1 MSPLEAP
8 QRDIYSVSRLVRET
22 RAVLEGSFPLLW
34 ISGEISN
41 LAQPASGHIYFSL
54 KDEAAQVRCAMFRM
68 KRQQLRFQPA
78 NGQQVLVRARLRNRQ
93 VIATETARSGLRAAV
108 VVSVRKAKRAV
119 RRSLKKSMQKHR
131 WRVDV
136 QPVPGHDAGELVD
149 GHRSPVM

>member
-1 MSPLEAP
+1 M
-8 QRDIYSVSRLVRET
+8 DINVSAHGLSIDSDTDTFVREQLYAAL
-22 RAVLEGSFPLLW
+22 RRFEDQVVSVDAFM
-34 ISGEISN
+34 
-41 LAQPASGHIYFSL
+41 
-54 KDEAAQVRCAMFRM
+54 KDI
-68 KRQQLRFQPA
+68 
-78 NGQQVLVRARLRNRQ
+78 NGPKGGIDKQVLVRVRLRNRQ